1 MNADMLKG
9 KWHQF
14 KGDVKSQWAKLT
26 NDDIAYIEGN
36 TEKLIGK
43 VQERYGCAREEARR
57 EVDTFLNRHEA
68 HQPS

>member
-1 MNADMLKG
+1 MNTDMLKG

-26 NDDIAYIEGN
+26 NDDIDRIEGD

-57 EVDTFLNRHEA
+57 QVETFLKHHET
-68 HQPS
+68 HQPA